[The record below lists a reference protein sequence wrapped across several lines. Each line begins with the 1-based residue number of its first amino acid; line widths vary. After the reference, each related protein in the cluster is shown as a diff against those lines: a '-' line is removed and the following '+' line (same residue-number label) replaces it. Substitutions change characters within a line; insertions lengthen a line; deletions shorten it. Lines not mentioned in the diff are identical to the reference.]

1 MSDITNIET
10 HSFSPLKDFGGY
22 GIRINR
28 EMKAYFLTGNMGV
41 KLTLSDG
48 KRYLIGSD
56 HPERLAAVIKALRQ

>member
-1 MSDITNIET
+1 
-10 HSFSPLKDFGGY
+10 
-22 GIRINR
+22 
-28 EMKAYFLTGNMGV
+28 MKAYFLTGNMGV